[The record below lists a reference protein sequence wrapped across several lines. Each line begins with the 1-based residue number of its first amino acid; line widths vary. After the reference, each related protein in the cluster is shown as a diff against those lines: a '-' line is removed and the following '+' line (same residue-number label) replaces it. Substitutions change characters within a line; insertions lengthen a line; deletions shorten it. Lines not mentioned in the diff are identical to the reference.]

1 MTKMKW
7 LDTNGGAVQTTNKNL
22 NVQAARFF
30 LSPALALAFFLCG
43 ASHAATVTVT
53 EFYHSGLKH
62 YFTTADPI
70 EASGIDKGAAGAG
83 WVRTGLSFTAWPSLA
98 DAPLGATPVCRFYG
112 TPGVG
117 PNSHFYTAE
126 SAECSGVKKDPGWFY
141 EGIAFY
147 SLLPQGGSCA
157 LGYSPV
163 YRNYN
168 NRAASNDSNHRFT
181 TDNAVYQSMVSA
193 GWVAEGV
200 AMCTPSSTAWTKYV
214 GAHYTNTPGSG
225 LTRTWAGGGLRDP
238 GGNGTS
244 YQPTLSGGN
253 YVDGGYAAFTSIA
266 LPSINTLLGDGK
278 HVVQKI
284 GGLVPATA
292 SVFLDSMATL
302 AGRNAYK
309 KSISDRIDQI
319 AALSNSK
326 GWEKKIYF
334 QFGNEINNANST
346 GFYGAVCL
354 WITRNNPTPVA
365 NCDLTTQFIP
375 TYVEYYLAPGIAH
388 LEEKSQTLFGRPDA
402 LHVMS
407 GSMVNLSKSES
418 LVDGLLNYRI
428 VGTYAPAYANRYV
441 NSVVD
446 TVSIH
451 YTVTAPTWRA
461 DLDKFRNKY
470 LPGGVPTT
478 RVRALWATEEGGV
491 RSAEQGY
498 GMATALR
505 GIARYSSWWQAN
517 NLSPDDAHVFFWGTD
532 VNNPSD
538 GTCTGCTSMDQDM
551 PIFYNFVGDNALTE
565 LTQDESTFGVS
576 GSFES
581 YEFAVGGQDKRALI
595 GFGPSNDGTATLSSL
610 TLNLAPWTGKMVSVS
625 AYRFANQGPQ
635 ALTVIPASV
644 VASPSVSVS
653 VSTTLS
659 GADAVLFL
667 VKVQ

>member
-1 MTKMKW
+1 MNIMSNSIPTGDK
-7 LDTNGGAVQTTNKNL
+7 
-22 NVQAARFF
+22 VQATNENINVHAPKFF
-30 LSPALALAFFLCG
+30 LSLALAFVFFLTS
-43 ASHAATVTVT
+43 ALHAATVTVT

-62 YFTTADPI
+62 YFTTADPV
-70 EASGIDKGAAGAG
+70 EARGIDNGAAGAG

-98 DAPLGATPVCRFYG
+98 DAPAGATPVCRFYG

-117 PNSHFYTAE
+117 PNSHFYTAD
-126 SAECSGVKKDPGWFY
+126 SAECGGVKKDPGWFY

-200 AMCTPSSTAWTKYV
+200 AMCAPSSTAWTKYV
-214 GAHYTNTPGSG
+214 GAHYTNTPASG

-238 GGNGTS
+238 GGAGAN
-244 YQPTLSGGN
+244 YKPALSGST
-253 YVDGGYAAFTSIA
+253 YVDNGYASFTTIA
-266 LPSINTLLGDGK
+266 LPLINILLGDGK
-278 HVVQKI
+278 HAVLTV
-284 GGLVPATA
+284 GGITPATA
-292 SVFLDSMATL
+292 SVFLDGMATA
-302 AGRNAYK
+302 AGRGAYK
-309 KSISDRIDQI
+309 KSIGDRVDQI

-326 GWEKKIYF
+326 GWQEKIYF
-334 QFGNEINNANST
+334 QFGNEISNVNST
-346 GFYGAVCL
+346 GFYGALCL
-354 WITRNNPTPVA
+354 WVTRNNPTPVA

-388 LEEKSQTLFGRPDA
+388 LEEKSQALFGKPDA
-402 LHVMS
+402 LRAML
-407 GSMVNLSKSES
+407 GSIVNLSNREAFLDS
-418 LVDGLLNYRI
+418 LLNYKI
-428 VGTYAPAYANRYV
+428 VGTYASGYAGRYV
-441 NSVVD
+441 YDVVD

-451 YTVTAPTWRA
+451 YTVTTPTWRTT
-461 DLDKFRNKY
+461 LDNFRNKY
-470 LPGGVPTT
+470 LPGGLPKT
-478 RVRALWATEEGGV
+478 RVRALWTTEEGGV
-491 RSAEQGY
+491 GTAEQGY
-498 GMATALR
+498 GMASAMR
-505 GIARYSSWWQAN
+505 GISRYLSWWQAN
-517 NLSPDDAHVFFWGTD
+517 HLGPDDVHVFYWGTD
-532 VNNPSD
+532 INQPSG
-538 GTCTGCTSMDQDM
+538 GTCPGCTSVDQDM

-565 LTQDESTFGVS
+565 LTQDKSTFGVS
-576 GSFES
+576 GSFEA
-581 YEFAVGGQDKRALI
+581 YEFAVGSQDKRVLI
-595 GFGPSNDGTATLSSL
+595 GFGPGNDGTATLSSL

-625 AYRFANQGPQ
+625 AYRFANQGPR

-653 VSTTLS
+653 VSTSLS